1 MMNVFFFP
9 GETTTLVPA
18 GIEVEG
24 KVTKIFN
31 HAVPASNGLIYYTDS
46 STNYYVHEGVGEL
59 FGAPSGRVLVY
70 DPAANKS
77 HVLVDG
83 VHFTNGIM
91 LSPNE
96 DYILYSE
103 SFQYRIMKYW
113 IDGPKKGRKLEKLNL
128 NSSKYHET

>member
-1 MMNVFFFP
+1 M
-9 GETTTLVPA
+9 
-18 GIEVEG
+18 
-24 KVTKIFN
+24 
-31 HAVPASNGLIYYTDS
+31 
-46 STNYYVHEGVGEL
+46 HEGVGEL

-77 HVLVDG
+77 QVLVDG

-113 IDGPKKGRKLEKLNL
+113 IDGPKKGRKYLKF
-128 NSSKYHET
+128 